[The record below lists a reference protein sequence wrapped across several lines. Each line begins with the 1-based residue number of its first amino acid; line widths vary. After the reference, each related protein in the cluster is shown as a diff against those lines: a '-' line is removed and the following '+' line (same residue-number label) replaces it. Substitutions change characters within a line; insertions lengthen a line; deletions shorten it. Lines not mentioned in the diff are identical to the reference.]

1 MRDRWLKWWWGYVVL
16 AVRGRHL
23 ERFLNQIVRQGVQ
36 VWDVR
41 VVGKQ
46 EAYLAVRAGDLR
58 RLRSARRMLGM
69 RTRIM
74 VKQGWPFWRLRL
86 LRRKGL
92 IAGLLFFVVLLYGL
106 SQVVW
111 RVEVVGNERLRDEE
125 VRRVAEELGIKRGQ
139 WRARLTALDELQR
152 QLLSRLPDVAWV
164 GIELK
169 GTRVRITVVEQV
181 KPETPPAQGSSH
193 LVAAKRGMVHRL
205 IVERGRPLVRPNEW
219 VVPGQVLVSGVVGE
233 GSQAQI
239 VGAEGK
245 VEAEVWYESE
255 VAVPLVQKR
264 EVLTGRRFVRTYA
277 LLGTYR
283 IRLRGYEA
291 VPFARYRVVEE
302 REEGELFGRRL
313 PLGWKKD
320 IYMETELQQ
329 LRVAPDEA
337 AAIGKHL
344 ARADVRRRIG
354 EDGRILREKI
364 LHSEVRNDT
373 LYMKLHV
380 VTLENIARAQ
390 PIMEQGD

>member
-1 MRDRWLKWWWGYVVL
+1 MRDRWLKWWLGYVVL
-16 AVRGRHL
+16 AIRGRYL
-23 ERFLNQIVRQGVQ
+23 ERFLNQIVRQGVF

-41 VVGKQ
+41 ITGERQ
-46 EAYLAVRAGDLR
+46 ARLAVLVRDVR
-58 RLRSARRMLGM
+58 RLRSARRPLGI
-69 RTRIM
+69 RARI
-74 VKQGWPFWRLRL
+74 VAKRGWPFWRYRL
-86 LRRKGL
+86 ARRKGFVT
-92 IAGLLFFVVLLYGL
+92 GLLFFVVLLYGL
-106 SQVVW
+106 SQMVW
-111 RVEVVGNERLRDEE
+111 HVEVVGNERLRDEE

-139 WRARLTALDELQR
+139 WRAHMKELDELQR

-164 GIELK
+164 GIEMK

-181 KPETPPAQGSSH
+181 KPEEKPAQGPSH

-219 VVPGQVLVSGVVGE
+219 VAPGQVLVSGVMGDE
-233 GSQAQI
+233 GQTRI

-264 EVLTGRRFVRTYA
+264 EVLTGRRFARTYA
-277 LLGTYR
+277 LVGTYR

-302 REEGELFGRRL
+302 REEGALFGRRL
-313 PLGWKKD
+313 PLGWRKEVFL
-320 IYMETELQQ
+320 ETELQEV
-329 LRVAPDEA
+329 RVSPTEA
-337 AAIGKHL
+337 AAIGKRL
-344 ARADVRRRIG
+344 ARADVLRRIG
-354 EDGRILREKI
+354 DEGRILREKV
-364 LHSEVRNDT
+364 LHSVVRNDT

-390 PIMEQGD
+390 PIPEQGD